1 MKKIINWQLFGVLLA
16 SSIITTLFVLPYQ
29 LALSPALAQAFTP
42 LLLVGAVIQGTVM
55 FSIFIFVG
63 LLLARR
69 YNLGLPII
77 EGLLKGENQAKQ
89 LKSILWPSIVAGS
102 LGGVLIILLS
112 FLWPSLAVT
121 FLKAETLVAP
131 WKGFLASFYG
141 GIGEEIFA
149 RLFLIT
155 LFIWLIVKIKRSPK
169 GIASNTTVWTAIILS
184 SILFGLGHL
193 PITGG
198 ITAITVSVVLRAI
211 LLNGIVSVVFGW
223 LYWKNGLESA
233 MIAHFSADIVL
244 HVITPFVVLM
254 FL

>member
-1 MKKIINWQLFGVLLA
+1 MKKIINWQLFFILLA
-16 SSIITTLFVLPYQ
+16 ASIVTTLFVFPYQ

-42 LLLVGAVIQGTVM
+42 LLLVGAIIQGAVM

-69 YNLGLPII
+69 YNLGLPIV
-77 EGLLKGENQAKQ
+77 EGLLKGENQTKQ
-89 LKSILWPSIVAGS
+89 IKSILWPSIAFGS

-149 RLFLIT
+149 RLFLMT
-155 LFIWLIVKIKRSPK
+155 LFIWFISKIKRSSK
-169 GIASNTTVWTAIILS
+169 SAASNATVWTAIILS

-193 PITGG
+193 PITSG
-198 ITAITVSVVLRAI
+198 ITAITTSVVLRAI
-211 LLNGIVSVVFGW
+211 LLNGIVSVMFGW
-223 LYWKNGLESA
+223 LYWKKGLESA